1 MTSAEF
7 RRGLPREVIDAGD
20 GVLRLRPTW
29 VPRSFASPGRRL
41 RLAERDLYRYGAHR
55 GGIDERWLASTT
67 PADNG
72 PLTTPD
78 EGLSYVL
85 DGDSV
90 GPTLAEVVAAEP
102 ETMLGRR
109 LTAEYGR
116 WPVYAK
122 FFDNDGPLPH
132 HLHHRAEHA
141 AAVGREPKPE
151 AYYFPPQMNATP
163 ATWPISFFG
172 LEAGTSRDEVSRCL
186 ERWDEGDN
194 GILDLARGFRLER
207 GTGWV
212 IPPGVLHAPGS
223 FCTFEV
229 QWGSDVFSMF
239 QSMVDGRPMPRDV
252 LMKDVPADRQGDYEF
267 VLDLVDW
274 DANTDPALK
283 AKWFRRPAAIG
294 DTAGRGYV
302 DRWVIYGLI
311 GGRDYFAARELT
323 VQPGASVRLVD
334 PGASGLVVVQ
344 GTGRIGR
351 WPARVTS
358 YVRFGELT
366 ADEFFVSA
374 AAAAEGIEIENT
386 GHDELVLL
394 RYFGPDVNA
403 GMPTTGGN

>member
-1 MTSAEF
+1 
-7 RRGLPREVIDAGD
+7 
-20 GVLRLRPTW
+20 
-29 VPRSFASPGRRL
+29 L
-41 RLAERDLYRYGAHR
+41 RLAEDDLYVLGAHR

-72 PLTTPD
+72 PGTPPD
-78 EGLSYVL
+78 EGLSYVETA
-85 DGDSV
+85 DGA
-90 GPTLAEVVAAEP
+90 PLTLADAIAADP
-102 ETMLGRR
+102 EAMLGPEM
-109 LTAEYGR
+109 AAAYGR

-141 AAVGREPKPE
+141 SQVGREPKPE
-151 AYYFPPQMNATP
+151 AYYFPPQMNPTP

-172 LEAGTSRDEVSRCL
+172 LEGGTTRDDVRGCL
-186 ERWDEGDN
+186 ERWDLGDN

-207 GTGWV
+207 GTGWI

-239 QSMVDGRPMPRDV
+239 QSMVDGRPMPREV

-267 VLDLVDW
+267 CLDLVDW
-274 DANTDPALK
+274 DANTDPAFK
-283 AKWFRRPAAIG
+283 RRWFRRPAAIG
-294 DTAGRGYV
+294 DTEALGYV

-311 GGRDYFAARELT
+311 DGRDYFAARELT
-323 VQPGASVRLVD
+323 VQPGTSLVLED
-334 PGASGLVVVQ
+334 PGACGVIVVQ
-344 GTGRIGR
+344 GTGRVGR

-358 YVRFGELT
+358 YVRYGEPT

-374 AAAAEGIEIENT
+374 VAAQAGVEIENT

-394 RYFGPDVNA
+394 RYFGPGVNA
-403 GMPTTGGN
+403 GMPATGGDR